1 MLIILLR
8 AVLADAFFVQF
19 FYVAE
24 FLPWSS
30 PFLLFRQESAHRPA
44 DYITLFGF
52 GRNTYGSAVAFNH
65 FTAAKL
71 TSAARFHLALIIGAS
86 GAGKTTVL
94 NILGGM
100 DTATSGA
107 VYIDGEDI
115 SKWIRLNINS
125 LHFTVLYIFYVY
137 NTW

>member
-1 MLIILLR
+1 
-8 AVLADAFFVQF
+8 
-19 FYVAE
+19 VAE

-71 TSAARFHLALIIGAS
+71 TSAARFHLA
-86 GAGKTTVL
+86 V
-94 NILGGM
+94 
-100 DTATSGA
+100 DF
-107 VYIDGEDI
+107 
-115 SKWIRLNINS
+115 
-125 LHFTVLYIFYVY
+125 HFTALNANFGLSARAG
-137 NTW
+137 